1 MYINLMDI
9 SYNYRIPVTEMS
21 AWQPNSHQWSVMK
34 PSVDGF
40 WLMVGVDILKN
51 HFHVPMKMRLT
62 AANGAVVH
70 DEITSMS
77 KY

>member
-1 MYINLMDI
+1 MDI
-9 SYNYRIPVTEMS
+9 SYNYRIPVTEIS
-21 AWQPNSHQWSVMK
+21 TWQPNSHQWSVMK

-40 WLMVGVDILKN
+40 WLMGGE
-51 HFHVPMKMRLT
+51 HFEKPVHVPMKMRLT
-62 AANGAVVH
+62 AADGAVVH

>member
-40 WLMVGVDILKN
+40 WLMVGGG
-51 HFHVPMKMRLT
+51 HFEKPFSCP
-62 AANGAVVH
+62 NEN
-70 DEITSMS
+70 EIDSCKWS
-77 KY
+77 CSAR

>member
-40 WLMVGVDILKN
+40 WLMGGGGGGWT
-51 HFHVPMKMRLT
+51 F
-62 AANGAVVH
+62 
-70 DEITSMS
+70 
-77 KY
+77 